1 MNFWTRISRFIL
13 KNQLFILLTI
23 GVITVL
29 LGSQTKYIKFSYTEA
44 NLLPEDH
51 PENLN
56 YTRFLNVFGEEGTL
70 VVLAVKDPALFTPDK
85 FNNWNQL
92 AKDLEVFS
100 EIDFSI
106 SIGNLNAL
114 KKDKKNKCFK
124 LVPLVEKT
132 FDTPK
137 EIEKFKSHLFDNFP
151 FYNNLLFNKKTQT
164 VQTALYLDDKIV
176 NTKIRKDFIFDKL
189 NPIIEKF
196 ERDNNIDVHISGM
209 PYVRTLN
216 SQNIKAEMGMFV
228 GLALFVTA
236 FIFFLFF
243 KSFRATFITLL
254 VVSVGV
260 IWAFGFIGLFR
271 YEITIL
277 TALIPPLI
285 IVIGVPNA
293 IFIINKYQ
301 QEVKKHGNKTKSLQ
315 RVISK
320 VGNATLMTNITTA
333 AGFATF
339 VFTNSQLLNEFGII
353 ASINIMAIFVLSILI
368 IPSLYSFMPLPK
380 EKHLTHLERKW
391 MSKTVNWMV
400 RMVRNQKIA
409 IYTSALLVIIIS
421 IIGVYKIRVSG
432 SIIEDMPKDKLFF
445 QDILFFEKEFG
456 GIMPLEILIDTKKK
470 NGVLKLST
478 LKKIEKLTEAIDLIP
493 DLSPAV
499 SVNKLVKYAKQ
510 AFYNGNPKYYQL
522 PTSQEKNFLLAYLK
536 NTPES
541 TNTLENIVDST
552 GRYAR
557 ITTYMKDV
565 GTDKME
571 RIQERL
577 QAVID
582 KEFPSEKFEVTL
594 TGKAL
599 VFLRGT
605 NYLINNL
612 VISLSLAILLISL
625 FMGWMFRS
633 LRMIFVSLIPN
644 LLPLLVTAGL
654 MGYLGIPIKPSTI
667 LVFSI
672 AFGISVDDTI
682 HFLAKYRQELMA
694 NKWKVRTSVYNAL
707 RETGVSMFYTSIV
720 LFFGFLVFIISS
732 FGGTKALGGLISVTL
747 LFAMVSNL
755 LLLPALLLSLERRIA
770 NKKTFKKPKMQ
781 ILPKKEEE

>member
-1 MNFWTRISRFIL
+1 MKFWTKTSRIIL
-13 KNQLFILLTI
+13 KNQILVLSCI
-23 GVITVL
+23 AIITVL
-29 LGSQTKYIKFSYTEA
+29 LGTQMKYIKFSYTEA

-51 PENLN
+51 IENIK
-56 YTRFLNVFGEEGTL
+56 YDQFLNIFGEEGTL
-70 VVLAVKDPALFTPDK
+70 ILLAVNDK
-85 FNNWNQL
+85 EIYNPEKFYKWNEL
-92 AKDLEVFS
+92 ARKLDSFP

-106 SIGNLNAL
+106 SIGDLKEL
-114 KKDKKNKCFK
+114 KKDPVNQKFE
-124 LVPLVEKT
+124 LVPILDHKLTTKE
-132 FDTPK
+132 
-137 EIEKFKSHLFDNFP
+137 EIEDLKKHLFENLP
-151 FYNNLLFNKKTQT
+151 FYDNLLFNKKTQT
-164 VQTALYLDDKIV
+164 IQTGLYLKSEIV
-176 NTKIRKDFIFDKL
+176 NTKIRKDFIFEQL

-196 ERDNNIDVHISGM
+196 EKENNIDVHISGM
-209 PYVRTLN
+209 PYVRTMN
-216 SQNIKAEMGMFV
+216 SQNIKSEMGMFV
-228 GLALFVTA
+228 ALALGITA
-236 FIFFLFF
+236 LIFFFF
-243 KSFRATFITLL
+243 FRSIRATAITLL
-254 VVSVGV
+254 VVSIGV
-260 IWAFGFIGLFR
+260 IWAFGFIGWFR

-339 VFTNSQLLNEFGII
+339 IFTNSQLLNEFGII
-353 ASINIMAIFVLSILI
+353 ASINIMAIFIISLLI

-380 EKHLTHLERKW
+380 EKHLKHLEKNW
-391 MSKTVNWMV
+391 VNKIVDWLIKMV
-400 RMVRNQKIA
+400 RTKKPTIFL
-409 IYTSALLVIIIS
+409 TSFLIIVIS
-421 IIGVYKIRVSG
+421 IFGVYKIRVSG
-432 SIIEDMPKDKLFF
+432 SLIEDMPKDKVFF
-445 QDILFFEKEFG
+445 KDIVFFEKEFG

-478 LKKIEKLTEAIDLIP
+478 LKKIEKLTEAIEEIP
-493 DLSPAV
+493 DLSPAI
-499 SVNKLVKYAKQ
+499 SINKMVKYSKQ
-510 AFYNGNPKYYQL
+510 AFYNGNPNYYDL
-522 PTSQEKNFLLAYLK
+522 PTSQEKAFLLSYIKNSGSNANSLK
-536 NTPES
+536 NV
-541 TNTLENIVDST
+541 VDKT

-571 RIQERL
+571 EIQAHL
-577 QAVID
+577 QGVID
-582 KEFPSEKFEVTL
+582 KEFNNDKYEVTL

-605 NYLINNL
+605 NYLIENL
-612 VISLSLAILLISL
+612 IISLSLAIFLIAV

-633 LRMIFVSLIPN
+633 FRMIFISLIPN

-682 HFLAKYRQELMA
+682 HFLAKYRQELII
-694 NKWKVRTSVYNAL
+694 NNWKIRKSVYKAL
-707 RETGVSMFYTSIV
+707 RETGVSMFYTSVV
-720 LFFGFLVFIISS
+720 LFFGFLVFVISS

-747 LFAMVSNL
+747 LCAMISNL
-755 LLLPALLLSLERRIA
+755 LLLPALLLSFERKIA
-770 NKKTFKKPKMQ
+770 YEKSKK
-781 ILPKKEEE
+781 

>member
-1 MNFWTRISRFIL
+1 MNFWTQVSRFIL
-13 KNQLFILLTI
+13 KNQILILLAI
-23 GVITVL
+23 AGITVFM
-29 LGSQTKYIKFSYTEA
+29 GMQIKKVRFSYTEA
-44 NLLPEDH
+44 NLLPKDH
-51 PENLN
+51 PENIN
-56 YTRFLNVFGEEGTL
+56 YDRFLEVFGEEGTL
-70 VVLAVKDPALFTPDK
+70 IVLGVKDSTLFQPKK
-85 FNNWNQL
+85 FNQWNQL
-92 AKDLEVFS
+92 AQDLEAFP
-100 EIDFSI
+100 EIDFCI
-106 SIGNLNAL
+106 SLGNLSEL
-114 KKDKKNKCFK
+114 KKDKKNKRFER
-124 LVPLVEKT
+124 VPLVTKELTSIEEVTRVKNYLFEKLPF
-132 FDTPK
+132 FD
-137 EIEKFKSHLFDNFP
+137 H
-151 FYNNLLFNKKTQT
+151 LLFNKDTQT
-164 VQTALYLDDKIV
+164 IQTALYLDAKIV
-176 NTKIRKDFIFDKL
+176 NTKKRKDFIFNTL
-189 NPIIEKF
+189 NPLIQKF
-196 ERDNNIDVHISGM
+196 ETANNLDVHVSGM
-209 PYVRTLN
+209 PYARTLN
-216 SQNIKAEMGMFV
+216 SQNIKSEMGMFV
-228 GLALFVTA
+228 GLALLVTA

-243 KSFRATFITLL
+243 KSYRATFITLL
-254 VVSVGV
+254 VVSIGV
-260 IWAFGFIGLFR
+260 VWAFGCIGLFE

-320 VGNATLMTNITTA
+320 IGNATLMTNLTTS

-353 ASINIMAIFVLSILI
+353 ASINIMAIFVLSLLI

-380 EKHLTHLERKW
+380 EKHLNHLKRKW
-391 MSKTVNWMV
+391 MSKTVDGMV
-400 RMVRNQKIA
+400 RIVRNKKIPLYIA
-409 IYTSALLVIIIS
+409 TVFVMLASV
-421 IIGVYKIRVSG
+421 IGVYKIRVSG

-445 QDILFFEKEFG
+445 QDILFFEREFG
-456 GIMPLEILIDTKKK
+456 GIMPLEIMIDTQKK
-470 NGVLKLST
+470 NGVLKTST
-478 LKKIEKLTEAIDLIP
+478 LKKIEKLHEAIDLIP
-493 DLSPAV
+493 ALSPAI
-499 SVNKLVKYAKQ
+499 SINNLVKYTKQ
-510 AFYNGNPKYYQL
+510 AFYNGNPKYYQI
-522 PTSQEKNFLLAYLK
+522 PTSQEKNLLLQFLK
-536 NTPES
+536 NTPK
-541 TNTLENIVDST
+541 NTADLENLVDPT

-557 ITTYMKDV
+557 ITTYMKDI

-571 RIQERL
+571 RIQEQL

-582 KEFPSEKFEVTL
+582 REFSDKKYRVTL

-605 NYLINNL
+605 NYLIKNL

-633 LRMIFVSLIPN
+633 MRMIFISLIPN

-654 MGYLGIPIKPSTI
+654 MGFLGIPIKPSTI

-682 HFLAKYRQELMA
+682 HFLAKYRQELIA
-694 NKWKVRTSVYNAL
+694 NKWKVRVSVYNAL

-720 LFFGFLVFIISS
+720 LFFGFLVFVISS

-770 NKKTFKKPKMQ
+770 NQKTLKKPKMQ
-781 ILPKKEEE
+781 LLPKKEDE